1 MLLGRRE
8 RKGLCR
14 PRACPEN
21 PLELVLVCLNN
32 STGFFAQTVARFEG
46 ECQGTA
52 TPCRETPVCRTLKK
66 LGDVRS
72 LQGRYDSASD
82 GLLGSLVIADVPIS
96 CFVRHFAVSLFQE
109 VLYVINDASD
119 SPFGSPH

>member
-1 MLLGRRE
+1 MSPCRHRPQPCL
-8 RKGLCR
+8 RKNPHAWPL
-14 PRACPEN
+14 
-21 PLELVLVCLNN
+21 PLEPGIRHVFRTDFVWF
-32 STGFFAQTVARFEG
+32 SRGG
-46 ECQGTA
+46 QGA
-52 TPCRETPVCRTLKK
+52 AAGCRETPVCRTLKK

-96 CFVRHFAVSLFQE
+96 CFVRHFAVPLFQE

-119 SPFGSPH
+119 SPFGSPY